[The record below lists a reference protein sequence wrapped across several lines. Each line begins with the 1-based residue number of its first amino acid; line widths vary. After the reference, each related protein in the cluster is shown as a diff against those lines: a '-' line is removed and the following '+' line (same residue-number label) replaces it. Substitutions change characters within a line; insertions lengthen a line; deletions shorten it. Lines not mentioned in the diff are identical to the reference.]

1 MWYINFTKKSLCL
14 ILYLLTFLFIS
25 VKIYYYHKFY
35 NGKVF
40 VVLKNIIGKVLV
52 TEEEIAEIVSNVAA
66 EINRDYLSEPKKL
79 IIVSVLKGAMPFTT
93 DLMKKL
99 NVVHELECVRVSS
112 YGSGTES
119 SGEIRMLLDFDRDDF
134 ADCNFIIVEDIVDSG
149 NTLSYLVEHLKNR
162 GASSVKT
169 CTLLDK
175 PSRRKVAF
183 TPDYVGRVIPDE
195 FVFGYG
201 LDLFEQ
207 YRNLPYVAVVN
218 PEYLKN
224 V

>member
-1 MWYINFTKKSLCL
+1 M
-14 ILYLLTFLFIS
+14 
-25 VKIYYYHKFY
+25 
-35 NGKVF
+35 
-40 VVLKNIIGKVLV
+40 LKNIIGKVLV

>member
-1 MWYINFTKKSLCL
+1 MM
-14 ILYLLTFLFIS
+14 
-25 VKIYYYHKFY
+25 YYNIQSY

-40 VVLKNIIGKVLV
+40 AMLDYLVQKVLV
-52 TEEEIAEIVSNVAA
+52 SEEEIEEIVCRVAA
-66 EINRDYLSEPKKL
+66 QINADYCADDKHL

-99 NVVHELECVRVSS
+99 NVPHELECVRVSS
-112 YGSGTES
+112 YGSSTES
-119 SGEIRMLLDFDRDDF
+119 SGKIRMLLDFDRADF
-134 ADCNFIIVEDIVDSG
+134 SECDFLIVEDIVDSG
-149 NTLSYLVEHLKNR
+149 NTLTYLVNHLLEK
-162 GASSVKT
+162 GARSVKT

-175 PSRRKVAF
+175 PSRRKVNF
-183 TPDYVGRVIPDE
+183 DPDYSGKIIPDE

-201 LDLFEQ
+201 LDLFEK

-218 PEYLKN
+218 PDYIKN